1 MFSLNLLK
9 MFPLAVLLAFLP
21 AGTLSAADYY
31 VATTGNDQNPGSLNQ
46 PFRTIA
52 RGLNSARQPGDNVIV
67 RKGMYPQS
75 RTLNLANPGAAD
87 NYITLKAYR
96 DEEVIID
103 GSNLPENA
111 TLIAVLAHHIRI
123 QGFTVRNSQNIGISI
138 WGPGTRVHA
147 VEVTGNRVHHCQNSG
162 IYAGFNRLSDP
173 VRDLLIADNIISE
186 CSLMNEGG
194 RFSQWSFGAGAGLSR
209 NVTLR
214 NNSVS
219 LCYGEGIGLYLSN
232 KGTIEGNTVHDN
244 YSVNIYLDNTTNTRV
259 SRNLVYSTGD
269 KRFYRFNQPASGI
282 QIANENYPG
291 FNNPSSDNTI
301 VGNILVNNFHAIYSG
316 SYQRGGGLKRTLIA
330 HNTACGSTG
339 SLLHIDAD
347 GGHDR
352 SRFVNN
358 IFLQTGRAPLTDV
371 KGTNDQIEFDHNLWF
386 GGTPQQ
392 VVLGTG
398 DIRANPQWKKTGG
411 YEIEDYDLLPL
422 SPAKNR
428 GIRLNELS
436 SFYPDQSAYSTV
448 NLGAR

>member
-1 MFSLNLLK
+1 MFSLSPIK
-9 MFPLAVLLAFLP
+9 TFPLAVLLAFLS

-75 RTLNLANPGAAD
+75 RTLNLTNPGAAD

-147 VEVTGNRVHHCQNSG
+147 VEVTGNHVHHCQNSG

-209 NVTLR
+209 KVTIR
-214 NNSVS
+214 NNTVS
-219 LCYGEGIGLYLSN
+219 HCYGEGIGLYLSN
-232 KGTIEGNTVHDN
+232 KGTIEGNRVHDN
-244 YSVNIYLDNTTNTRV
+244 FSVNIYLDNTTNTRV

-269 KRFYRFNQPASGI
+269 KRFYRFNQPSSGI
-282 QIANENYPG
+282 QIANENYQG
-291 FNNPSSDNTI
+291 FNNLSSHNVITD
-301 VGNILVNNFHAIYSG
+301 NILIGNHFAISSG
-316 SYQRGGGLKRTLIA
+316 SYQRGGGLKRTIIA
-330 HNTACGSTG
+330 NNTAWSSTG
-339 SLLHIDAD
+339 PLLHIDAD
-347 GGHDR
+347 AGHDR
-352 SRFVNN
+352 SRIVNN
-358 IFLQTGRAPLTDV
+358 IFKQTGNIPLTDIQ
-371 KGTNDQIEFDHNLWF
+371 GSTAQIEFSNNVWH
-386 GGTPQQ
+386 GGVPQQ
-392 VVLGTG
+392 SARSTSDIHADPLLVNGGVLEPEAY
-398 DIRANPQWKKTGG
+398 RLREN
-411 YEIEDYDLLPL
+411 
-422 SPAKNR
+422 SPARNAGIILPEVDQDFNGKPR
-428 GIRLNELS
+428 GDRNHI
-436 SFYPDQSAYSTV
+436 
-448 NLGAR
+448 GAW

>member
-1 MFSLNLLK
+1 MFSLNLFK
-9 MFPLAVLLAFLP
+9 TFPLVVLLAFLS
-21 AGTLSAADYY
+21 AGPLSATDYY
-31 VATTGNDQNPGSLNQ
+31 VATSGNNQNPGTQNQ
-46 PFRTIA
+46 PFRTVA
-52 RGLNSARQPGDNVIV
+52 RGINAARQPGDTVLI
-67 RKGMYPQS
+67 RAGIYSQS
-75 RTLNLANPGAAD
+75 RTLNLANSGTEGRF
-87 NYITLKAYR
+87 ITLKAFEN
-96 DEEVIID
+96 EEVIID
-103 GSNLPENA
+103 GSNLPEDA

-123 QGFTVRNSQNIGISI
+123 QGLTVRNSQNIGISI

-147 VEVTGNRVHHCQNSG
+147 VEVSGNRVHHCQNSG
-162 IYAGFNRLSDP
+162 IYAGFNRLHDP

-194 RFSQWSFGAGAGLSR
+194 RYNQWSFGAGAGLSR
-209 NVTLR
+209 KVTIR
-214 NNSVS
+214 NNTVS
-219 LCYGEGIGLYLSN
+219 HCYGEGIGLYLSN

-244 YSVNIYLDNTTNTRV
+244 FSVNIYLDNTTNTHV
-259 SRNLVYSTGD
+259 SRNLVYSTED
-269 KRFYRFNQPASGI
+269 RRFYRFNHPASGI
-282 QIANENYPG
+282 QIANETYPG

-352 SRFVNN
+352 SHIVNN

-398 DIRANPQWKKTGG
+398 DIRANPQWKKPGG
-411 YEIEDYDLLPL
+411 YQIEDYDLRPL

-436 SFYPDQSAYSTV
+436 SFYPDQSASSTV

>member
-1 MFSLNLLK
+1 MRICQFCLL
-9 MFPLAVLLAFLP
+9 FIPLLLISNVTVAK
-21 AGTLSAADYY
+21 DYY
-31 VATTGNDQNPGSLNQ
+31 IATTGNDQNPGTLNQ
-46 PFRTIA
+46 PFRTIS

-67 RKGMYPQS
+67 RKGIYPQA

-111 TLIAVLAHHIRI
+111 TLIAVLSHHIRI

-147 VEVTGNRVHHCQNSG
+147 VEVIGNRVHHCQNSG

-209 NVTLR
+209 KVTIR
-214 NNSVS
+214 NNTVS
-219 LCYGEGIGLYLSN
+219 QCYGEGIGLYLSN

-291 FNNPSSDNTI
+291 FNNPSSD
-301 VGNILVNNFHAIYSG
+301 
-316 SYQRGGGLKRTLIA
+316 
-330 HNTACGSTG
+330 
-339 SLLHIDAD
+339 
-347 GGHDR
+347 
-352 SRFVNN
+352 
-358 IFLQTGRAPLTDV
+358 
-371 KGTNDQIEFDHNLWF
+371 
-386 GGTPQQ
+386 
-392 VVLGTG
+392 
-398 DIRANPQWKKTGG
+398 
-411 YEIEDYDLLPL
+411 
-422 SPAKNR
+422 
-428 GIRLNELS
+428 
-436 SFYPDQSAYSTV
+436 
-448 NLGAR
+448 